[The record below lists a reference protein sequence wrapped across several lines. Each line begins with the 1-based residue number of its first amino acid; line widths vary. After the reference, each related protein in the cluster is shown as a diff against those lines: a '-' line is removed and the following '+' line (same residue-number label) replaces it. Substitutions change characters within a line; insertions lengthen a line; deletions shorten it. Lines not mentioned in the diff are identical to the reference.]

1 MKRLSRPVALCVFA
15 LLSTLVLSGCETT
28 GLRPGGFTTVV
39 IDAGHGG
46 KDSGESPNQLL
57 KEKDVALDTAR
68 RLQPILRDN
77 GLRTVMTRTGDYFV
91 ELDDR
96 VAIADRYGPNAI
108 LVSIHYDASGGAA
121 YGAHTNFWRPDS
133 YGLAVRVQRH
143 LVGNTGLANRGV
155 VRRVLRLTHN
165 PTVPSILCE
174 CGFLTNRMDADRVRT
189 PGFRQ
194 KIAQGIADGILE
206 EQEQGDVNIGS
217 LPPINRP
224 VVTRPAYTHHTGT
237 SHREKMERVRAR
249 SQSRSTRKRSTANKS
264 KAKIPIKSKT
274 KTANK
279 SKAKIKKKSKPKTDE

>member
-1 MKRLSRPVALCVFA
+1 MKHLSRPAALCVLA
-15 LLSTLVLSGCETT
+15 LLAALVFTGCETV

-46 KDSGESPNQLL
+46 KDSGESPNQFLR
-57 KEKDVALDTAR
+57 EKDVALDTAR
-68 RLQPILRDN
+68 RVQTLLKDN

-108 LVSIHYDASGGAA
+108 LVSIHYDASGSSARGV
-121 YGAHTNFWRPDS
+121 HTFFWHPDS

-143 LVGNTGLANRGV
+143 LVGSTGLGNLGV

-174 CGFLTNRMDADRVRT
+174 CGFLTNRAEADLVRD
-189 PGFRQ
+189 PAFRQ

-206 EQEQGDVNIGS
+206 EQEQGDVNIGR

-224 VVTRPAYTHHTGT
+224 VVSRPSYTHHTGS
-237 SHREKMERVRAR
+237 SHREKMSRIHVRHGSA
-249 SQSRSTRKRSTANKS
+249 SSRKKTAAQKTAS
-264 KAKIPIKSKT
+264 KKTAAKTKAKT
-274 KTANK
+274 
-279 SKAKIKKKSKPKTDE
+279 KKKTRPKADE